1 MAIAASPEL
10 DAGQPRDNA
19 LPKGKRV
26 DLIECVAETL
36 HAVKAYDL
44 PAVCERL
51 GLSEGN
57 GSEAHASKRAY
68 VRSRLQGLNNHRLLQ
83 IAREVEQDYSNFS
96 LSEFLRLLDEA
107 DRGSEVT
114 ELTRR
119 SILKTINGID
129 LFGDLPLVEHYPFV
143 AVARDAGLGFRRTEP
158 GGIYLSALCEERR
171 LE

>member
-10 DAGQPRDNA
+10 NAGPPRDNV

-26 DLIECVAETL
+26 DLIEWTAETL

-57 GSEAHASKRAY
+57 GSEVHASKSAH

-83 IAREVEQDYSNFS
+83 LAREVE
-96 LSEFLRLLDEA
+96 RLA
-107 DRGSEVT
+107 PSQ
-114 ELTRR
+114 
-119 SILKTINGID
+119 K
-129 LFGDLPLVEHYPFV
+129 F
-143 AVARDAGLGFRRTEP
+143 
-158 GGIYLSALCEERR
+158 
-171 LE
+171 